1 MLKGIDPLL
10 TPDLLWLLASM
21 GHGDDVALVDAKHP
35 GERVARATASGHL
48 VRMPGV
54 ALPRVAQAILSVMP
68 LDAGDDAVRRMAASG
83 HPDEWTDVQ
92 REVQVEVDRARGRSI
107 AMPGIERFAFYD
119 KAKAGFAIVQAGD
132 HRPYGCFLLRCGV
145 VRP

>member
-21 GHGDDVALVDAKHP
+21 GHGDDVALVDANHP
-35 GERVARATASGHL
+35 AERVARATASGRL

-92 REVQVEVDRARGRSI
+92 REVQVAVDRARGRSI

-119 KAKAGFAIVQAGD
+119 KAKAGFA
-132 HRPYGCFLLRCGV
+132 V
-145 VRP
+145 V